1 MGQKRKQA
9 KDLNQFISQFYVSK
23 ANQNQKQTN
32 KQTKHTHTQTHTHTH
47 THISCKPNTLQ
58 ALINLEADIKTEF
71 LPLGITDT

>member
-23 ANQNQKQTN
+23 ANQNQN
-32 KQTKHTHTQTHTHTH
+32 KQTSKQNTHTHTHTH